1 MNVRKIFSHIYNILF
16 YSAIGITLLFGVFYF
31 IRYYFL
37 NCNNGFFCDECKL
50 VINCLLPWQEL
61 FLKLPNEQCTPPL
74 FSLFTKFLVGQ
85 FGMNEAVLR
94 IFPFSVMITAILL
107 FPFLEFKI
115 LKNRF
120 GILFALFLLVINY
133 NVLEYTYNFKQYST
147 DFLMSI
153 VLILSG
159 IYLKDKQLNIKQ
171 AFLTGIVCC
180 LCLFLSYTS
189 AIIIAGLFVAKILY
203 DKYKYKKFNLKSYFV
218 FLIPFFF
225 YFVYLIIFV
234 LIPIKKDGFLDW
246 FWFSNEFA
254 ESVLTKNEYHSNIWQ
269 STADFILLGY
279 YNLKANLIVLSLIL
293 FGSAFLLYLQN
304 RFFFYFCISE
314 LFFIFSLSYF
324 NLYPFGPHR
333 TIMYIFPVF
342 FIIVAK
348 LFDLTYLTKKKYFWL
363 IFVLYLFLTDYK
375 EFYNAVLS
383 KITNPF
389 AFEASAA
396 KYYHRIL
403 EHSDIKPDDYI
414 YWYQPQEMMLYNYKN
429 TLHLNNIQE
438 QNLPWPFLKKI
449 PQGKNIFIYLSDE
462 YYSDYYEEYKFA
474 DNFVKNECRVI
485 YTVNDDMGTNKG
497 QVIKCNKITPAE
509 PEE

>member
-1 MNVRKIFSHIYNILF
+1 MNIRKVFFHIYSILF
-16 YSAIGITLLFGVFYF
+16 YSALGIILLFGIFHF
-31 IRYYFL
+31 IRYYLL
-37 NCNNGFFCDECKL
+37 NCTNGFFCDECKL

-85 FGMNEAVLR
+85 YGINEAALR
-94 IFPFSVMITAILL
+94 VFPFTVMILAILL

-120 GILFALFLLVINY
+120 GILFALLLLVLNY
-133 NVLEYTYNFKQYST
+133 NVLEYTYNYKQYVS

-153 VLILSG
+153 VLVLCG
-159 IYLKDKQLNIKQ
+159 IHLKDRQLNSKQ
-171 AFLTGIVCC
+171 AILAGLAGC
-180 LCLFLSYTS
+180 LCLFLSYTA
-189 AIIIAGLFVAKILY
+189 AIIIAGLIIAKILY
-203 DKYKYKKFNLKSYFV
+203 DKYKFRKFNLKSYFV
-218 FLIPFFF
+218 FFIPFFF

-234 LIPIKKDGFLDW
+234 LIPVKKDGFMDW
-246 FWFSNEFA
+246 FWFSNELA
-254 ESVLTKNEYHSNIWQ
+254 QSVLTKNEYHSNIWQ
-269 STADFILLGY
+269 STADFVLVGY
-279 YNLKANLIVLSLIL
+279 YNLKVNLIVLSLIL
-293 FGSAFLLYLQN
+293 LGSLFLIYRQN

-314 LFFIFSLSYF
+314 IFFILSLSYF

-333 TIMYIFPVF
+333 TIMYIFPIF
-342 FIIVAK
+342 YILIAK
-348 LFDLTYLTKKKYFWL
+348 LFDLTYLTNKKY
-363 IFVLYLFLTDYK
+363 LYVTFILYAFLTDYQ
-375 EFYNAVLS
+375 EFYNAVIS
-383 KITNPF
+383 KITNPY

-396 KYYHRIL
+396 KYYYRIL

-449 PQGKNIFIYLSDE
+449 PQGKNIFIYLTKE
-462 YYSDYYEEYKFA
+462 YYSDYEEEYKFA
-474 DNFVKNECRVI
+474 DNFVKNECSVI
-485 YTVNDDMGTNKG
+485 YTIDDDMGSGKG

-509 PEE
+509 TEE